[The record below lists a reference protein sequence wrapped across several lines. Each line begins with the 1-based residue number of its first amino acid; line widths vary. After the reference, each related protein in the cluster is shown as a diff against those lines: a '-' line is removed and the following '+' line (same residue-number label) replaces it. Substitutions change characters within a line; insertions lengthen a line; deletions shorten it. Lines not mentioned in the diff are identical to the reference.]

1 MRKALYWTGG
11 ILAIVATV
19 VIVGPRPDTGTL
31 SGQLPMVTTNLVALE
46 QEIKQR
52 EANNPQIK
60 PDNQARIV
68 WADSTKKEKTPY
80 SMVYLHGF
88 GASQGEG
95 APVHTMLAERYGCNL
110 YLARLKEQ
118 GIESDSAFKS
128 LTAENLLA
136 SAREAVAIGYA
147 LGEQV
152 VVVATSTGG
161 ALGLVIAGENPDLAG
176 LILYSPLIAPYDEQ
190 LYMLNQPWG
199 VQVMETSLGADHLIN
214 ERRGLTK
221 QYWSRYYHINGYVTL
236 AVLVDETMNEETFRK
251 VECPV
256 FLGYYYKSEEK
267 QDNVVSVPAMH
278 PMFEQLGTPSTKKR
292 KVAFPEAGNHVIAS
306 YIRSHDWRGVYQAT
320 DAFLQEVM
328 NLTPVTTVEAPSYA
342 AIEPEKDD

>member
-1 MRKALYWTGG
+1 MKKALYWTGG
-11 ILAIVATV
+11 VLAVVFGVALL
-19 VIVGPRPDTGTL
+19 GPRPPVGTL
-31 SGQLPMVTTNLVALE
+31 SGKLPMINTNLVALE
-46 QEIKQR
+46 QEIDRR
-52 EANNPQIK
+52 EANNPLVK

-128 LTAENLLA
+128 LTAESLLE

-147 LGEQV
+147 LGERV
-152 VVVATSTGG
+152 IIVATSTGG
-161 ALGLVIAGENPDLAG
+161 TLGLVIAGENPNIAG

-190 LYMLNQPWG
+190 LYILTKPWG
-199 VQVMETSLGADHLIN
+199 TQLMETSLGANHIIS
-214 ERRGLTK
+214 ERTGLDK

-236 AVLVDETMNEETFRK
+236 AVLVEEAMREETFLRVK
-251 VECPV
+251 CPV
-256 FLGYYYKSEEK
+256 FLGYYYKNEEE
-267 QDNVVSVPAMH
+267 QDQTVSVAAMH
-278 PMFEQLGTPSTKKR
+278 PMFEQLGTPSDQKR
-292 KVAFPEAGNHVIAS
+292 KIAFPNAGNHVIAS
-306 YIRSHDWRGVYQAT
+306 YIRSHDWQGVYQAT
-320 DAFLQEVM
+320 DKFMQEIM
-328 NLTPVTTVEAPSYA
+328 KLTPVTAVEAPGYSLVK
-342 AIEPEKDD
+342 PEGK

>member
-1 MRKALYWTGG
+1 MALG
-11 ILAIVATV
+11 VAV
-19 VIVGPRPDTGTL
+19 MGPRPATGTL
-31 SGQLPMVTTNLVALE
+31 SGQLPMVTTNLVDLE
-46 QEIKQR
+46 QEINQR
-52 EANNPQIK
+52 EAANPLVK

-68 WADSTKKEKTPY
+68 WADSSKKEKTPY

-147 LGEQV
+147 LGERV
-152 VVVATSTGG
+152 IVVATSTGG

-176 LILYSPLIAPYDEQ
+176 LILYSPLIAPYNED
-190 LYMLNQPWG
+190 LYMLNRPWG
-199 VQVMETSLGADHLIN
+199 VQLMETSLGADHLIE
-214 ERRGLTK
+214 ERSGLAK
-221 QYWSRYYHINGYVTL
+221 QYWSHYYHINGYVTL
-236 AVLVDETMNEETFRK
+236 AVLVDEAMNEETFQRVK
-251 VECPV
+251 CPV
-256 FLGYYYKSEEK
+256 FLGYYYKNEEE
-267 QDNVVSVPAMH
+267 QDNVVSVEAMH
-278 PMFEQLGTPSTKKR
+278 PMFEQLGTPPNQKK

-306 YIRSHDWRGVYQAT
+306 YIRSYDWKGVYQAT
-320 DAFLQEVM
+320 DTFIEEVIG
-328 NLTPVTTVEAPSYA
+328 LEPVATVKAPSYA
-342 AIEPEKDD
+342 NVEPEKE